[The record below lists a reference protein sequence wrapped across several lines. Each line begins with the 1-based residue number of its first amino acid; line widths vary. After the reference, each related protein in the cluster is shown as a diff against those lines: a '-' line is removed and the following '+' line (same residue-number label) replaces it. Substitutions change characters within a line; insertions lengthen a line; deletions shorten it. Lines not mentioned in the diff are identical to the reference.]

1 MGASRLS
8 GRGARRRSSNQEAA
22 MGIFKREQG
31 DVQLTSAAPSTATAA
46 PEGQP
51 KQQAKLTP
59 PFVPPVKGAAAP
71 GVVPPP
77 AAPIYSMLPPEP
89 APRAEGNAQ
98 SLVAEKTK
106 VARGAQQSVEE
117 RVRVAVQRASPA
129 TGVRRRPPAR
139 TAFDPVAATQAG
151 LLNLAWRWQEAGAP
165 IRAIH
170 AYMQVLHRYP
180 GSPGADAAVADLVE
194 LSDKLAGKGQFHIAL
209 GIYDHLEKML
219 ACEP

>member
-1 MGASRLS
+1 
-8 GRGARRRSSNQEAA
+8 

-31 DVQLTSAAPSTATAA
+31 DVQLTSAAPSPETGAQ
-46 PEGQP
+46 EGQL

-59 PFVPPVKGAAAP
+59 PFVAPPKVAAAP

-89 APRAEGNAQ
+89 PPRGEGGAE
-98 SLVAEKTK
+98 SLAAEKVR
-106 VARGAQQSVEE
+106 VAREARQSDQE
-117 RVRVAVQRASPA
+117 RVRIAVKRASPA
-129 TGVRRRPPAR
+129 MGIRRRPPAHWS
-139 TAFDPVAATQAG
+139 FDPVAATQAG
-151 LLNLAWRWQEAGAP
+151 LLNLAWRWQQAGAP

-170 AYMQVLHRYP
+170 AYMQVLRRYP

-209 GIYDHLEKML
+209 GIYDNLEELL